1 MRLDLPCSSVN
12 SPGHGTSLSGE
23 VVAQVERVQV
33 EEGGFGH
40 TPDGALGYLCKHRI
54 AQFIEERGSQ
64 PCSTIWCGRS
74 RRSRRRRRRGEE
86 EEEEEEEEEQEER
99 RRRRRRK
106 GGGGGGRGS
115 MKSTTNTIQFS
126 HTPND
131 DCGACLR

>member
-1 MRLDLPCSSVN
+1 MRLDLPGSSVN

-40 TPDGALGYLCKHRI
+40 TPDGALGYLCKHCI

-74 RRSRRRRRRGEE
+74 RRKGGEGGGGKEKKKEKKE
-86 EEEEEEEEEQEER
+86 EKEKEEKEEKEEEER
-99 RRRRRRK
+99 RRRRRR
-106 GGGGGGRGS
+106 R
-115 MKSTTNTIQFS
+115 Q
-126 HTPND
+126 
-131 DCGACLR
+131 LLQ